1 MDAMLSDLEDF
12 IRSVSDAAGEEAPKF
27 RRSDLAE
34 HLASFLDQVEDGDA
48 EFALFQDAYLAPGGQ
63 TLFVPGSGGV
73 AVFDE
78 VLLDSDEALP
88 WLEYYHRQGQHPP
101 EWPAA
106 MPLPEEPIDLEALAQ
121 EVRLGQAA
129 ERVEQALETHRAT
142 PEGLA
147 SWTQEDLDN
156 ARTALQEVRGQHASL
171 VSFSQEEADEDEP
184 GLSAEAQAWFEAV
197 EDGRVVLEEE
207 AAFAFGL
214 PTPFEEGKHPRGYG
228 GRWANKPGAA
238 EAAKAHGAAEKNLRK
253 QEVNLGKLAQ
263 RVAKLHQAHAVAK
276 AAHAEAK
283 KKAKGKPHSRAALE
297 AHQVELAAIRAKGKL
312 DAAKAA
318 HGQAKKE
325 HGQAKKEHGQTAK
338 ALEKV
343 TKEKPARKPAE
354 KKPLADKKEPKPKKA
369 PAKAKQLQVPDVPGF
384 RPGEVKVDPAA
395 YIPDDKPI
403 QDRIKDYTRGDQLI
417 QAMASIDRVRDWASQ
432 RSIAAARE
440 LDWDTYRQAVGIQDQ
455 YTGIGG
461 RDAAHQI
468 LAVHMENKVDW
479 RTDVKG
485 DLDPNVRLAHD
496 QGMEFLR
503 NMIGKGHGGL
513 GFQTASVQQVP
524 KDVEQRAYHSTSLGI
539 HLSEK
544 SNAGTMV
551 HEFGHWLDDHL
562 PGVLEATQAFLKY
575 RVGNEPTESMADV
588 STRVYGHSSG
598 YGADEMG
605 RKDHFDRAFPEVEAY
620 YTGKDYGNRATEVL
634 SMGLEKLY
642 NDPVDFA
649 KKDPEFFKFILGI
662 SDGSLRDHDL
672 DRGLDLGD
680 LGGF

>member
-34 HLASFLDQVEDGDA
+34 HLTSFLRQAEDGDA
-48 EFALFQDAYLAPGGQ
+48 EFTSLGDHAYLAPGGA
-63 TLFVPGSGGV
+63 TLFVPGSGT
-73 AVFDE
+73 AAFDE
-78 VLLDSDEALP
+78 VALDSDEALP
-88 WLEYYHRQGQHPP
+88 WLEHYHRQGQHPP

-121 EVRLGQAA
+121 EVRRGQAA
-129 ERVEQALETHRAT
+129 ERVEQALEAQRAA

-156 ARTALQEVRGQHASL
+156 ARAALQEARWQHASL

-184 GLSAEAQAWFEAV
+184 GLSAEVQAWFEAV
-197 EDGRVVLEEE
+197 EDGRVVLEDE

-253 QEVNLGKLAQ
+253 HEANLGKLAAK
-263 RVAKLHQAHAVAK
+263 VEKLHQAHTVAK
-276 AAHAEAK
+276 AAHTEAK
-283 KKAKGKPHSRAALE
+283 KKAKGKAHSRTALE
-297 AHQVELAAIRAKGKL
+297 AHQAELAAIRAKGKL

-325 HGQAKKEHGQTAK
+325 HAQAKKEHGQTAK
-338 ALEKV
+338 ALEKA
-343 TKEKPARKPAE
+343 TKEKPAKETPTVKKKPAA
-354 KKPLADKKEPKPKKA
+354 PQKEPKPKKVA
-369 PAKAKQLQVPDVPGF
+369 AKAKQLQVPDVPGF
-384 RPGEVKVDPAA
+384 RPGDVKVDPAA
-395 YIPDDKPI
+395 YISDDKPI

-417 QAMASIDRVRDWASQ
+417 QAMAAIDRVRDWASQ
-432 RSIAAARE
+432 QAIAASRE
-440 LDWDTYRQAVGIQDQ
+440 LDWGTYRQAVNLQDQ
-455 YTGIGG
+455 YAGIGG

-468 LAVHMENKVDW
+468 LAEHVDNKVDW

-485 DLDPNVRLAHD
+485 DLEPNVRLAHD

-503 NMIGKGHGGL
+503 NTISRGHGGL
-513 GFQTASVQQVP
+513 AFQTVQVQQIP
-524 KDVEQRAYHSTSLGI
+524 KDVEQRAYHNTASGI
-539 HLSEK
+539 HLVK
-544 SNAGTMV
+544 WTTAGTMV

-562 PGVLEATQAFLKY
+562 PGALAATQAFLKY

-588 STRVYGHSSG
+588 SRRVYGHSSG

-605 RKDHFDRAFPEVEAY
+605 RKDHFDRAFPQVEAY
-620 YTGKDYGNRATEVL
+620 YTGKDYGSRATEVL

-642 NDPVDFA
+642 NDPVHFA
-649 KKDPEFFKFILGI
+649 QKDPEFFKFILGI
-662 SDGSLRDHDL
+662 CDGSLRDHDR
-672 DRGLDLGD
+672 DRGA
-680 LGGF
+680 